1 MDVNWWLIKLRL
13 ISSIYPQMLEALGV
27 TLTIAA
33 LALPLAVALGAVIAV
48 LRMFGPKPL
57 SWVLGGFIEFMR
69 NTPLLLQMFLLYFA
83 LPAMGWRLD
92 GLYCGVLAIALQ
104 HSAFL
109 AETFRGAIET
119 VSRRQWEAARAL
131 GIRDR
136 SALWHLILP
145 QAALK
150 VAAPIGNQ
158 LIILI
163 KDTSIVSGIAVLD
176 LTLTGKIILER
187 NAASFEV
194 FIVVATFY
202 LALTILLGLLVR
214 FVESRTR
221 TMVG

>member
-1 MDVNWWLIKLRL
+1 MDQWEAKWRL
-13 ISSIYPQMLEALGV
+13 ILSIYPQMVDALWV

-33 LALPLAVALGAVIAV
+33 LALPLAIALGIVIASLRLFGPRWLGAV
-48 LRMFGPKPL
+48 
-57 SWVLGGFIEFMR
+57 LGGYIEFMR

-92 GLYCGVLAIALQ
+92 GLYCGVLAIGLQ
-104 HSAFL
+104 HAAFL
-109 AETFRGAIET
+109 AETFRGSIEST
-119 VSRRQWEAARAL
+119 SKRQWEAARAL

-136 SALWHLILP
+136 TALWHLILP

-158 LIILI
+158 LVILL
-163 KDTSIVSGIAVLD
+163 KDTSVVSGIAVLD

-194 FIVVATFY
+194 FLVVASFY
-202 LALTILLGLLVR
+202 LVLTVLLGLLVR
-214 FVESRTR
+214 VVEARTR
-221 TMVG
+221 AMMG